1 MNRRALSLWGLSL
14 IWLALGGGRAEAQQK
29 AAILSTDWLPLPKKE
44 ADKLPPR
51 QPLRVKVRANG
62 VSLKKD
68 DFKISIKE
76 EGKPITIP
84 ASKMEA
90 FNDSREEMAVFVL
103 VQGTVRWMGDPHP
116 EPAEGETEAPSEI
129 PGYYDVVKPAIDNIA
144 KVRARNSKAALYVYT
159 DRVEPKI
166 PMGDISGL
174 GGEGLGPQSDYA
186 KVKTKVLKTGLQVA
200 NTELTQTG
208 QGVRRVLIVIGDAN
222 DQTESYSVKE
232 EANRLLDSSIEVYA
246 ICISPTV
253 ATPINQ
259 KNCKKLGELGA
270 HWIVEQKDGFAT
282 AVDEMVKAIAHVYTL
297 EFPGL
302 TEDGIEFPYDG
313 DEHAIQV
320 AAKQETTDEKAII
333 FPKRKADA
341 VADEKPTSLLWL
353 WILLGVVGL
362 IAVLIVAVVLFK
374 KGSDDEID
382 EEPVAQAPAP
392 PAVALAPAAPAKPA
406 GTMMLN
412 IGGEGD
418 SMPVVGWIVP
428 LTGPNA
434 WQTFKLSQK
443 TLIGRGAECQVAIS
457 DPFMSSKH
465 AEIVMNPGGFVLMD
479 AGSSSGMM
487 VNSKKVSQHELV
499 DNDTFTLGKTEFK
512 YKSIN

>member
-1 MNRRALSLWGLSL
+1 MIMNRRALSLLGLSFL
-14 IWLALGGGRAEAQQK
+14 LLALGGRAEAQQK
-29 AAILSTDWLPLPKKE
+29 AAILSADWLPLPKKA

-51 QPLRVKVRANG
+51 QPLKVKVRANG
-62 VSLKKD
+62 VSLKKE

-76 EGKPITIP
+76 GEKPITIP

-90 FNDSREEMAVFVL
+90 FNDSREEMAVVVL

-116 EPAEGETEAPSEI
+116 EPAEGETEPPSEI

-144 KVRARNSKAALYVYT
+144 KVRPRNTKAALYVYT
-159 DRVEPKI
+159 DRVEQKI

-186 KVKTKVLKTGLQVA
+186 KVKTKVLKTGLQAA
-200 NTELTQTG
+200 NTELSSHDG
-208 QGVRRVLIVIGDAN
+208 RRVLIVIGDAN

-232 EANRLLDSSIEVYA
+232 EANRLQDSGIEVYA
-246 ICISPTV
+246 ICVSPNS

-259 KNCKKLGELGA
+259 KNCKRLGELGA

-302 TEDGIEFPYDG
+302 LDDGTTEFPYDG

-320 AAKQETTDEKAII
+320 AAKQETTDEKPII
-333 FPKRKADA
+333 FPKKKADA
-341 VADEKPTSLLWL
+341 VIDEKHDSLLWL

-382 EEPVAQAPAP
+382 EEPVAQAPPPVVAAAP
-392 PAVALAPAAPAKPA
+392 GAPAKPQ

-412 IGGEGD
+412 VGGEGD